1 MKIKILSILMMTII
15 PTIYAQQTDFQF
27 LVSQA
32 VKAPS
37 GHNTQPWL
45 FKLLPEAIEIHPNFE
60 KSLPVVD
67 ADNREFFVSLGCAAE
82 NLCIA
87 ATQKGYETTVSVS
100 EKGIITIFLAKKEV
114 TPNPLF
120 DQITL
125 RQTNRSVFSGKIPKK
140 DIDIL
145 KNLPSEAGIKYYFY
159 ENGSAEF
166 DTISKFVFRGNALQ
180 MQSEAFKNELKSWM
194 RYNKKHQDQTRDGL
208 SYAVF
213 GAPNVPR
220 FIAKPIMSLAIN
232 EKTQNKSDR
241 KKIASS
247 SYLVL
252 FTSEGNTLQEWVS
265 LGRVLQRFLLKTTE
279 LGIAHAYLNQPNE
292 ERQLAHEMAVELNL
306 KGEFP
311 TILLRIGYGKRQ
323 AYSLRKPIEEVI
335 ISDK

>member
-1 MKIKILSILMMTII
+1 MKPKILTILMMTIAT
-15 PTIYAQQTDFQF
+15 TIHAQEADFEF

-67 ADNREFFVSLGCAAE
+67 PDNRELFVSLGCATE

-87 ATQKGYETTVSVS
+87 ASKKGYQTAISVS
-100 EKGIITIFLAKKEV
+100 EKGIITISLVKKEV
-114 TPNPLF
+114 KPNPLF
-120 DQITL
+120 EQIPL
-125 RQTNRSVFSGKIPKK
+125 RQTNRSIYSGKIPKK
-140 DIDIL
+140 DIEVL
-145 KNLPSEAGIKYYFY
+145 QNLPSEVEIKYYFY
-159 ENGSAEF
+159 ENGSTEF
-166 DTISKFVFRGNALQ
+166 DTISKFVFRGNSLQ
-180 MQSEAFKNELKSWM
+180 MQNEAFKNELKSWM
-194 RYNKKHQDQTRDGL
+194 RYNKKHQDQTQDGL

-220 FIAKPIMSLAIN
+220 FIAKPIMAMAIN
-232 EKTQNKSDR
+232 EKSQNKADG

-247 SYLVL
+247 SHLVL
-252 FTSEGNTLQEWVS
+252 FTSEGNTLSEWVD

-292 ERQLAHEMAVELNL
+292 QQQLANEMAKQLHL
-306 KGEFP
+306 KGEYP

-323 AYSLRKPIEEVI
+323 AYSLRKDIKEVI
-335 ISDK
+335 IK

>member
-1 MKIKILSILMMTII
+1 MTIAT
-15 PTIYAQQTDFQF
+15 TIHAQETDFEF

-67 ADNREFFVSLGCAAE
+67 PDNRELFVSLGCATE

-87 ATQKGYETTVSVS
+87 ASQKGYETAVSVS
-100 EKGIITIFLAKKEV
+100 KKGIIIVSLAKKE
-114 TPNPLF
+114 TIPNPLF
-120 DQITL
+120 EQITFQ
-125 RQTNRSVFSGKIPKK
+125 QTNRSVYSGKIPQK
-140 DIDIL
+140 DIETL
-145 KNLPSEAGIKYYFY
+145 QNLPSEAGIKYYFY

-166 DTISKFVFRGNALQ
+166 DTISKFVFRGNSLQ
-180 MQSEAFKNELKSWM
+180 MQNEAFKNELKSWM
-194 RYNKKHQDQTRDGL
+194 RYNKTHQDRTQDGL

-220 FIAKPIMSLAIN
+220 FIAKSIISLAIN
-232 EKTQNKSDR
+232 EKTQNKADG

-247 SYLVL
+247 SHLVL
-252 FTSEGNTLQEWVS
+252 FTCEGNTIQEWVN

-292 ERQLAHEMAVELNL
+292 QRPLANEMAKQLNL
-306 KGEFP
+306 KEKCP

-323 AYSLRKPIEEVI
+323 AYSIRKDIKEVI
-335 ISDK
+335 IYGNK